1 MSRKSF
7 TPKKERRDTLHRR
20 RRSRSNFIL
29 WTTFVLAFFP
39 SQLETTAACAF
50 VHSNAI
56 KNRRNLILSWPTKS
70 HLWDDQT
77 TVRLQSKWVQDR
89 ETAEQGTLTDTK
101 HEGGVKRRLALISL
115 AQTALLPPLLAQ
127 AASSSTPPL
136 SLASSS
142 EYLEHL
148 ALGTGRWSALD
159 RAALS
164 MGSSGQVPASF
175 CTYAAR
181 LLLTYDK
188 AVKSW
193 WDQLELTYSLL
204 PNDERRANLGKSFGS
219 LARSVETSMDDL
231 LSSSTSLSSTT
242 TIKSDSHADSY
253 GSLWDLFMDRYG
265 SMEDAPRQ
273 IAILFALLP
282 PNDQPKSKLQQMCS
296 NKAASPDDNTA
307 KLGASLTF
315 LNENFTALLPKGYD
329 CTLVEQQGSYFAV
342 NPPVSLFQI
351 GVDEEFGQTAI
362 ATLFGPLSE
371 NPLVRER
378 PRFSLDTYALFGLA
392 GATGC
397 ALTHTFVIPLDVVKT
412 KNQVDPEGY
421 KNFLGSAMR
430 IAKEEG
436 IDGLLLGAQAT
447 IAGYFWYGLS
457 VYPSYTFFKR
467 ALSLSLL
474 PPELA
479 TVHTNVIAL
488 AAGAMAAVIAS
499 LGLAPLES
507 ARIRAV
513 AEPEI
518 YRPIGLSG
526 TLGVIATEDPSLGW
540 KSLYAGLPSLLARQV
555 IFGSVKFLAFERA
568 CDYIFANWPFLRDDT
583 WTSLAV
589 SLVAGGFS
597 GVVSSIV
604 SQPADSLLT
613 YVAQSSE
620 GSAGLG
626 IAEGLLTMVKN
637 EGPGALFRGLGSR
650 CIWAGSI
657 IAGQFLLYDVL
668 RTFFGVNSDDL
679 SQVYQILLPMR

>member
-1 MSRKSF
+1 MVVDQAIFYGPSW
-7 TPKKERRDTLHRR
+7 L
-20 RRSRSNFIL
+20 
-29 WTTFVLAFFP
+29 FFQ
-39 SQLETTAACAF
+39 SQLKASAACAF
-50 VHSNAI
+50 VHLYAI
-56 KNRRNLILSWPTKS
+56 KNRRNMLLSSSTKS
-70 HLWDDQT
+70 HLWNDRT
-77 TVRLQSKWVQDR
+77 TVVRLQSKNVQDR
-89 ETAEQGTLTDTK
+89 ETGETLADTT
-101 HEGGVKRRLALISL
+101 HDGLVNRRLALLSL
-115 AQTALLPPLLAQ
+115 AQTVLLPPLLAQ
-127 AASSSTPPL
+127 AASSSTPPPL

-142 EYLEHL
+142 ECLEHL

-164 MGSSGQVPASF
+164 TGPSGQVPASF

-181 LLLTYDK
+181 MLLTYDK

-193 WDQLELTYSLL
+193 WDQLEQTYSLL
-204 PNDERRANLGKSFGS
+204 PNDERRAYLGKSFGS
-219 LARSVETSMDDL
+219 LARSVETCMDNL
-231 LSSSTSLSSTT
+231 LSSSTRSPSSTT
-242 TIKSDSHADSY
+242 TITINSSHADSY
-253 GSLWDLFMDRYG
+253 GNLLDLFMDRYG
-265 SMEDAPRQ
+265 SLEDASRQ

-296 NKAASPDDNTA
+296 NKAAASNGNSVTF
-307 KLGASLTF
+307 GASLTF
-315 LNENFTALLPKGYD
+315 LNEDYTALLPKGYD

-342 NPPVSLFQI
+342 NPPISLFQI
-351 GVDEEFGQTAI
+351 EIDEEFDQTAI
-362 ATLFGPLSE
+362 ATVFGPLSK

-479 TVHTNVIAL
+479 TVHTNGIAL

-568 CDYIFANWPFLRDDT
+568 CDFIFASWPFLRDDT

-597 GVVSSIV
+597 GVISSIV

-613 YVAQSSE
+613 YVAQSNE

-626 IAEGLLTMVKN
+626 IAEGLFTMVKN